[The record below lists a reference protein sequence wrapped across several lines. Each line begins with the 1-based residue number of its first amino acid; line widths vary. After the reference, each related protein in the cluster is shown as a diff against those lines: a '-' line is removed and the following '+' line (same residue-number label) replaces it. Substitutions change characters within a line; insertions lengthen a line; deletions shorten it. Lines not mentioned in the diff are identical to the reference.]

1 MTNPYRPP
9 EAVVKDQDRLHGS
22 PLKAVSLGVLADIV
36 GTAAASVLL
45 SFIYGIVLATG
56 GASVEEIT
64 EAAAHVDPGSAIS
77 IFGFVIGAGFSF
89 SRRLRLRARR
99 RSRRAQMG
107 GASGA
112 VISIGIGFLVGAQ
125 VYTAE
130 LNVLLAI
137 LGIGAVMAGGYAG
150 ARQNLKA

>member
-89 SRRLRLRARR
+89 LGGYVCARVAGR
-99 RSRRAQMG
+99 DELKW
-107 GASGA
+107 ASVVA

>member
-1 MTNPYRPP
+1 VTNPYRPP

-89 SRRLRLRARR
+89 LGGYVCARVAGR
-99 RSRRAQMG
+99 DELKW
-107 GASGA
+107 ASVVA

>member
-89 SRRLRLRARR
+89 LGGYICARIAGR
-99 RSRRAQMG
+99 DELKW
-107 GASGA
+107 ASVVA